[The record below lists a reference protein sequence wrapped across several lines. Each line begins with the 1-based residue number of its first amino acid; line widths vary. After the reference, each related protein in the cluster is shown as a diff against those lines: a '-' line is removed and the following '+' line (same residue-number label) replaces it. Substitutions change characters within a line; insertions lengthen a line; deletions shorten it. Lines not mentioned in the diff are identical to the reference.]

1 MKKTG
6 RPSSKPKRLKDGFYM
21 SIVLANSTKSIRLM
35 RETREEMEKFEA
47 QNKHRNFK
55 YLGQVKDNIWLD
67 GENKGKP
74 TN

>member
-1 MKKTG
+1 
-6 RPSSKPKRLKDGFYM
+6 
-21 SIVLANSTKSIRLM
+21 M
-35 RETREEMEKFEA
+35 RETREEMEQFEA
-47 QNKHRNFK
+47 QNKYRNFK

>member
-1 MKKTG
+1 
-6 RPSSKPKRLKDGFYM
+6 M
-21 SIVLANSTKSIRLM
+21 SIIIANSTKSIRLM
-35 RETREEMEKFEA
+35 RETREEMEQFEA

>member
-1 MKKTG
+1 
-6 RPSSKPKRLKDGFYM
+6 
-21 SIVLANSTKSIRLM
+21 M
-35 RETREEMEKFEA
+35 RETREEMEQFEA
-47 QNKHRNFK
+47 QNKHRNLK